1 MGQQP
6 VSFIHMVVKLGYCN
20 AGERNQE
27 RSTDLKCQILSTL
40 IIHVGCC
47 SAVNL
52 FNTRPFHFHLSKS
65 GGTCSYRF
73 IGLLKFASNQS
84 LITKLAAG
92 K

>member
-1 MGQQP
+1 MTNNIDLFHGTAACKLY
-6 VSFIHMVVKLGYCN
+6 SHGCKLNIKLGYCN

-40 IIHVGCC
+40 IIHVGCW

-65 GGTCSYRF
+65 GAPVA
-73 IGLLKFASNQS
+73 IAL
-84 LITKLAAG
+84 
-92 K
+92 

>member
-52 FNTRPFHFHLSKS
+52 FNTVERTTSVSFPFIKVRGHL
-65 GGTCSYRF
+65 
-73 IGLLKFASNQS
+73 
-84 LITKLAAG
+84 
-92 K
+92 